1 MYIIVLG
8 KTTKKIRISFENFS
22 LSHPSKHVHVI
33 AGQFDLLTNICWI
46 SNTARHTWSMQFLQ
60 FVDYNFLIH
69 VTEKPVRK
77 GVLLGLGFTNKEGL
91 VRDAKVGG
99 SLGGSD
105 YGMVE
110 FKILCGGRK
119 IIISFA
125 TLDFRRANFDLFK
138 DKGC

>member
-1 MYIIVLG
+1 M
-8 KTTKKIRISFENFS
+8 
-22 LSHPSKHVHVI
+22 
-33 AGQFDLLTNICWI
+33 
-46 SNTARHTWSMQFLQ
+46 
-60 FVDYNFLIH
+60 
-69 VTEKPVRK
+69 RK

-119 IIISFA
+119 IIISFVQNLA
-125 TLDFRRANFDLFK
+125 IILHHPS
-138 DKGC
+138 